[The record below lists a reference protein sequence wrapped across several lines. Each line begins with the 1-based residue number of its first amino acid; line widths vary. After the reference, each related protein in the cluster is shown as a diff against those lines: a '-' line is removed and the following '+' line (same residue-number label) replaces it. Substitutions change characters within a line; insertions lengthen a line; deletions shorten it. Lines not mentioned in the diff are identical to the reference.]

1 MEVEEDSSDFEPF
14 PTLTKDSISNNLLM
28 SWDGSGRKVK
38 ANGKSNGYGAIIK
51 SIEIL

>member
-1 MEVEEDSSDFEPF
+1 MEIEEDSSDFEPF
-14 PTLTKDSISNNLLM
+14 PTITKDNLLM
-28 SWDGSGRKVK
+28 SWDGNDHKVK